1 MKKILGLSIAAL
13 LVIAMVVGG
22 TLAAFSDMETS
33 NDNTFTAGTLD
44 LVNVISGT
52 GAESTVTE
60 QADGLNDKVVFSLVK
75 PGSSGT
81 ITWTLTDIGNLAGTL
96 TMASSF
102 TFTEGGTANEPEAA
116 AETLIGNTVGLDT
129 TLMVWLTR
137 DGTPILG
144 ASDGYVAISGLE
156 AVLDAESQA
165 MVASPT
171 STPIVYV
178 LHWQI
183 DSETGNEI
191 QGDTAEIDI
200 IFTLNQ

>member
-1 MKKILGLSIAAL
+1 MKKIIGLTISAILLLAL
-13 LVIAMVVGG
+13 VAGG
-22 TLAAFSDMETS
+22 TYAYFSDTETS

-60 QADGLNDKVVFSLVK
+60 QADGLNDKVVFSLVE

-81 ITWTLTDIGNLAGTL
+81 ITWTLTDIGNVAGTL
-96 TMASSF
+96 TIASTL
-102 TFTEGGTANEPEAA
+102 TFGQGGDPTEPEAV
-116 AETLIGNTVGLDT
+116 AEDGTPVGLDT
-129 TLMVWLTR
+129 KLMVWLTR
-137 DGTPILG
+137 DGTDILG
-144 ASDGYVAISGLE
+144 ATGGYVAISGLE
-156 AVLDAESQA
+156 AILDAESRT

-183 DSETGNEI
+183 DTTTGNEI

-200 IFTLNQ
+200 TFTLTQS